1 MVKYTLILLLILPHA
16 TCVDYT
22 LKSLFKIDSQI
33 TRILIGTFTTSTMLI
48 GTTLLLR
55 DEL

>member
-1 MVKYTLILLLILPHA
+1 MVKYTLILLLILPSA

-22 LKSLFKIDSQI
+22 LKSLLKIDSQI